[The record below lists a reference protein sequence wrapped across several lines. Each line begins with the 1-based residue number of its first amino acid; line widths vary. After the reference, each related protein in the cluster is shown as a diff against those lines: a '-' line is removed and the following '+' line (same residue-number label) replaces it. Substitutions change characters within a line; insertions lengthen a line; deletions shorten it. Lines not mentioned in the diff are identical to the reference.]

1 KETITTAAS
10 IPKKQDV
17 NQNQVKRVASNNKRK
32 RDISSQDLQRHL
44 LPTSSSASNQLN
56 IRPRAVKKM
65 KKTSFIQS
73 IPVNGI
79 RMNKNYPM
87 PAYLTHLPHL
97 IFQALRQELNCS
109 LNKKDEQIFIHLRL
123 QLFDRQFRL
132 ELDQHLWQSY
142 LDLFHQENLWPHQL
156 YDMAHTDQSNICQQY
171 VKMQSE
177 TINVLQQL
185 IDLKRAQLEV
195 YEEFIML
202 EQRILYQFL
211 PPNFDQFEK
220 ITAPDFYWPPVADRT
235 LVTIKRKRRTILKQG
250 KRTLL
255 NIFYVAY
262 EYKIEEYEQQYQQG
276 LKEFQSRFPNTIQI
290 NELSLI
296 DAFKAYIVL
305 HTNRIIHDILNKI
318 AHFREIIE
326 QRYQRSSSTKKMV
339 GVSPEVTIDVLHC
352 PFKPDELSYLSRG
365 KYDNNNN
372 NDGIDSLKYGYF

>member
-1 KETITTAAS
+1 
-10 IPKKQDV
+10 
-17 NQNQVKRVASNNKRK
+17 
-32 RDISSQDLQRHL
+32 
-44 LPTSSSASNQLN
+44 
-56 IRPRAVKKM
+56 
-65 KKTSFIQS
+65 
-73 IPVNGI
+73 
-79 RMNKNYPM
+79 M

-177 TINVLQQL
+177 TINEVLQQL

-250 KRTLL
+250 NRPLL
-255 NIFYVAY
+255 NISYVAY